1 MMGPMGGQT
10 NKGIFGWVAVFA
22 AGFVIGYGLMSMAV
36 EVPAP
41 QPAPQE
47 QAQPA
52 PATPVAEPQNAA
64 LTAPAV
70 EPAAPASAAPIQAP
84 ETAQAAAP
92 EPAPAAIPEPTPEPV
107 VEAPKPTTWWDKC
120 RGKTCQVDFG
130 VLTGGLS
137 IRRASV
143 THGTTIDW
151 DQDFGS
157 TERIGVLKVSNKKLV
172 DVKGVALDAKGQ
184 PAAAEISF
192 TEAGAKVSGV
202 ISLRPGDKTIRF
214 IPSEN

>member
-1 MMGPMGGQT
+1 MGGQT

-41 QPAPQE
+41 QAEAPEPAQAVPALTAAAPQE
-47 QAQPA
+47 A
-52 PATPVAEPQNAA
+52 PAAAPVAAPKTPPTLEPSQV
-64 LTAPAV
+64 P
-70 EPAAPASAAPIQAP
+70 
-84 ETAQAAAP
+84 AAAP
-92 EPAPAAIPEPTPEPV
+92 EAPTDPAPGTVPEPTPEPE

-137 IRRASV
+137 LRRASV

-151 DQDFGS
+151 DRDFGT
-157 TERIGVLKVSNKKLV
+157 TERIGILKVSKKKLV
-172 DVKGVALDAKGQ
+172 DVKGVALDATGQ
-184 PAAAEISF
+184 PAAAEIAF
-192 TEAGAKVSGV
+192 TEAGAKLSGV